1 MADGIE
7 TVDAG
12 FAPLE
17 DASSSIP
24 VESKDQQAP
33 QRDVIEQMQPI
44 NDGQPTGATYV
55 MEDTVTEETP
65 EEQTIPSKEDPSR
78 HEYWQSQTDKVT
90 SENAQLK
97 QQMSKMQET
106 FGPIANIID
115 NNPQVLD
122 NIESLSNGQP
132 AQVSNGQNSLQRP
145 TRPQKPH
152 TYNQVDAYNDPD
164 SESFKYRAS
173 VDEYRDSML
182 DYQENADNQRRIDA
196 EENQAR
202 QFEQM
207 QQQNAYSHAQ
217 QTWGFDA
224 NQARD
229 FVTWAQNPQ
238 NITLDSLG
246 RLYQLAKAPN
256 KQEAQVQ
263 NRVVQMQEQEQRLKA
278 PQTTTVKPGKSAP
291 TLTPDQS
298 FSAGL
303 LRHKKV

>member
-106 FGPIANIID
+106 FGPIAKII
-115 NNPQVLD
+115 
-122 NIESLSNGQP
+122 I
-132 AQVSNGQNSLQRP
+132 
-145 TRPQKPH
+145 
-152 TYNQVDAYNDPD
+152 
-164 SESFKYRAS
+164 
-173 VDEYRDSML
+173 
-182 DYQENADNQRRIDA
+182 
-196 EENQAR
+196 
-202 QFEQM
+202 
-207 QQQNAYSHAQ
+207 
-217 QTWGFDA
+217 
-224 NQARD
+224 
-229 FVTWAQNPQ
+229 
-238 NITLDSLG
+238 
-246 RLYQLAKAPN
+246 
-256 KQEAQVQ
+256 
-263 NRVVQMQEQEQRLKA
+263 
-278 PQTTTVKPGKSAP
+278 
-291 TLTPDQS
+291 
-298 FSAGL
+298 
-303 LRHKKV
+303 HKF